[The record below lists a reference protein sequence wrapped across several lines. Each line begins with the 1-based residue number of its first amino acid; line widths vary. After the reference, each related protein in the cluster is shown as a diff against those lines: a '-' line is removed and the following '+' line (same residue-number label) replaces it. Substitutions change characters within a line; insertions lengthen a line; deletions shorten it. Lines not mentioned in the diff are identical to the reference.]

1 MNPAAPRP
9 PVVLVGPM
17 GAGKTRVGKRV
28 ARLLDVGFTDT
39 DRVVVAEHGPIGD
52 LFAEHGEP
60 YFRAL
65 ERDAVVRALATGDV
79 VSLGGGAV
87 LDPQTQADLRGHR
100 VVFLTVT
107 ARAVEGR
114 LGDGK
119 RPLIRDGV
127 NDWQRIFDERRDIY
141 QGLSGL
147 TIDTSHRPSDAVA
160 EEVAAWATTPA

>member
-1 MNPAAPRP
+1 MTRP

-28 ARLLDVGFTDT
+28 ARLLDAGFTDT
-39 DRVVVAEHGPIGD
+39 DKMIVAQHGPIAAI
-52 LFAEHGEP
+52 FAEQGEP
-60 YFRAL
+60 RFREL
-65 ERDAVVRALATGDV
+65 ERAAVVAALSQADV

-87 LDPQTQADLRGHR
+87 LDADTRADLASQR
-100 VVFLTVT
+100 VVFLTVS

-127 NDWQRIFDERRDIY
+127 NDWQRIFDERRALYDEVAD
-141 QGLSGL
+141 LK
-147 TIDTSHRPSDAVA
+147 IDTSHRGHDSIA
-160 EEVAAWATTPA
+160 EEVAQWVRT

>member
-1 MNPAAPRP
+1 MSRP
-9 PVVLVGPM
+9 VVVLVGPM

-39 DRVVVAEHGPIGD
+39 DKAIVAEHGPIAD
-52 LFAEHGEP
+52 VFAEHGEP
-60 YFRAL
+60 YFRGL
-65 ERDAVVRALATGDV
+65 ERAAVSQALDTDGV

-87 LDPQTQADLRGHR
+87 LDPATLAELRDQQ

-127 NDWQRIFDERRDIY
+127 SDWQRIFDERRGLY
-141 QGLSGL
+141 QEVADLEV
-147 TIDTSHRPSDAVA
+147 DTSHRPYDSIA
-160 EEVAAWATTPA
+160 EEVAEWVRTQG